1 MKGFELE
8 VRGTVA
14 AKATALGAPGD
25 SWIKGLPD
33 LLARLAERWS
43 LTLVDQVPGGSES
56 VVVNVLTSDDC
67 PAVLKLAIPG
77 ALGREPDVLHAAD
90 PAGCCVH
97 PLAVSRID
105 DALLLERLGPSLRSQ
120 VSDSVGHM
128 GVLCCLVQ
136 RLWSVPPPAGLPTGA
151 DKAISLAGFIERAWH
166 TTGRPC
172 SEQVVNQATV
182 YARRRQSAFDPARSC
197 LVHGDAHSD
206 NALACEGDAIGYKL
220 VDPDGLFAEPA
231 LDLAVPMR
239 EYSAELLAGDPLQG
253 GLDRCRHL
261 SERTGVPEREIWEW
275 GFLERVST
283 GLLTIIVA
291 SRDDGLQQLE
301 VAESWTKVNA

>member
-1 MKGFELE
+1 MSRFELE

-14 AKATALGAPGD
+14 AKASALGTCGE
-25 SWIKGLPD
+25 SWIRDVPALLDD
-33 LLARLAERWS
+33 LADRWK
-43 LTLVDQVPGGSES
+43 LKPVDQVTGGSES
-56 VVVNVLTSDDC
+56 VVVNVLRSDGC

-77 ALGREPDVLHAAD
+77 ALGREPDVLQAAN

-97 PLAVSRID
+97 SLAVRRVD

-120 VSDSVGHM
+120 VSDSVAHM
-128 GVLCCLVQ
+128 SVLCRLLQ

-151 DKAISLAGFIERAWH
+151 DKAISLAEFIERAWR
-166 TTGRPC
+166 TTERPC
-172 SEQVVNQATV
+172 SEQVVDLATV
-182 YARRRQSAFDPARSC
+182 YARRRQSAFDPARSN

-261 SERTGVPEREIWEW
+261 SELTGVAEQEIWEW

-283 GLLTIIVA
+283 GLLTIMVA